1 MDGLP
6 ETQLRSVADL
16 HERISYILTATLPE
30 VEHAE
35 RLCRAASIEEND
47 YTVYTFEDLAFEAGL
62 VRDNVGKKRAFL
74 ENQVRAHRDC
84 GKCAA
89 NAIDP
94 DRSADKHQAYSLA
107 ARRIRVHIPAFRPRS
122 DEYAWYQ

>member
-74 ENQVRAHRDC
+74 ENQVRACRDR
-84 GKCAA
+84 GRGAVDA
-89 NAIDP
+89 LVA
-94 DRSADKHQAYSLA
+94 DRSADKHKAHSLTT
-107 ARRIRVHIPAFRPRS
+107 RRI
-122 DEYAWYQ
+122 